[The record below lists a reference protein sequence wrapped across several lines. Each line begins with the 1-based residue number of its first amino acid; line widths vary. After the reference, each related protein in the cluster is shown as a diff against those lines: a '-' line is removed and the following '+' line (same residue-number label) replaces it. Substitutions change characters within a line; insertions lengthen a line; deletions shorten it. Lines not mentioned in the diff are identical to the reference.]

1 MNKDIFIEN
10 KIGLKYGNM
19 NFNQALDFPLK
30 LSYLVLMYV
39 KDGNALA
46 SINFKTNIIEKGS
59 VLVLSEDDILIIS
72 QNSSDFKMKCF
83 LIDRPFASEI
93 AFDLPNHLYSYLHH
107 YPVLKLNELQ
117 LKQLELWDQQC
128 DYLLHNITVY
138 QRKMLCNHFQNF
150 FLAISE
156 QIGESDY
163 DLNKK
168 FSRKEELC
176 WKFWDLIGTY
186 AKQHRDVAFYADK
199 LCITPFYLSQ
209 ITKDFLNYAPKDLIN
224 RQVILEI
231 KQLLK
236 TPNKSINDI
245 AQELHFEDPSYMG
258 RYFKRETKQSLTDF
272 RRSL

>member
-1 MNKDIFIEN
+1 
-10 KIGLKYGNM
+10 
-19 NFNQALDFPLK
+19 
-30 LSYLVLMYV
+30 
-39 KDGNALA
+39 
-46 SINFKTNIIEKGS
+46 
-59 VLVLSEDDILIIS
+59 
-72 QNSSDFKMKCF
+72 MKCF

-138 QRKMLCNHFQNF
+138 QRKMLCKHFQNF

-156 QIGESDY
+156 QIRESDY

-186 AKQHRDVAFYADK
+186 AKQYRDVAFYADK

-209 ITKDFLNYAPKDLIN
+209 ISKDFLNYAPKDLIN